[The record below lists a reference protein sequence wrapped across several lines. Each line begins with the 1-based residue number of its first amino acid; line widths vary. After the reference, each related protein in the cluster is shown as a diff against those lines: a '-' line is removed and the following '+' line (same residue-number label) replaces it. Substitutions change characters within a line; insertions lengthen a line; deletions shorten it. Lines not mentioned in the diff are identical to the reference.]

1 MRTAKIGPDLRL
13 AISGGRLAKYSL
25 KIFTGQ
31 RGPSVANIFGLN
43 VRSGTNSCFP
53 VRVLLPRSIIHS
65 RYSLPSG
72 PSSHLILMSPYFTR

>member
-1 MRTAKIGPDLRL
+1 MPDKVGNLAAL
-13 AISGGRLAKYSL
+13 AISGGRLAKYTL

-43 VRSGTNSCFP
+43 VRSGTNSCSP

-65 RYSLPSG
+65 TYSPPSG
-72 PSSHLILMSPYFTR
+72 PSSHLILMSPYVTR